1 MTLNL
6 QLLIILLYFL
16 LLLVVGWLSRR
27 FAKTSTDFLIAGR
40 NLGVALCTATILG
53 EWLGGMSTVGTAEK
67 AFTSGFFPLWY
78 NVSTASGMVL
88 FGFFLAAVYRRAG
101 VHTVGEMIEHLFDR
115 RSRVVTSLCFVIA
128 FVILSYIQLQ
138 AIGSV
143 AAQVLNLPF
152 ATAVV
157 ISGVIVT
164 VYVYFGGLRS
174 IALTNLIHVLLMFT
188 TLITVFIL
196 VLVRSGGYDGLFQSL
211 ENTLSRAEAARFR
224 NPFSQG
230 FAPVAAWLL
239 GGILAGFASQAS
251 IQPVFAARDIP
262 TARRASF
269 LSALFIAPVGLLV
282 STLGIAARAGLAG
295 ALPPSAKQTL
305 PFLLMSPSLLP
316 SWLSGLALAGI
327 FAAIL
332 STIAPVLFAV
342 STILTKDL
350 YQLLGRD
357 VPEKRLFRVSKIMVL
372 VIGAI
377 TIPLAIT
384 LRGLI
389 LDTAYITYAIRGSA
403 AVAVLLGIFWVR
415 KTGPVPTALSVT
427 VAMVASTA
435 AAIGFVIFQDGITR
449 LIGFSVDKVFAA
461 LFFSLFFILLI
472 TALERARIRKRN
484 H

>member
-1 MTLNL
+1 
-6 QLLIILLYFL
+6 
-16 LLLVVGWLSRR
+16 
-27 FAKTSTDFLIAGR
+27 
-40 NLGVALCTATILG
+40 
-53 EWLGGMSTVGTAEK
+53 
-67 AFTSGFFPLWY
+67 
-78 NVSTASGMVL
+78 
-88 FGFFLAAVYRRAG
+88 
-101 VHTVGEMIEHLFDR
+101 
-115 RSRVVTSLCFVIA
+115 
-128 FVILSYIQLQ
+128 
-138 AIGSV
+138 
-143 AAQVLNLPF
+143 
-152 ATAVV
+152 
-157 ISGVIVT
+157 
-164 VYVYFGGLRS
+164 
-174 IALTNLIHVLLMFT
+174 
-188 TLITVFIL
+188 
-196 VLVRSGGYDGLFQSL
+196 LFQSL